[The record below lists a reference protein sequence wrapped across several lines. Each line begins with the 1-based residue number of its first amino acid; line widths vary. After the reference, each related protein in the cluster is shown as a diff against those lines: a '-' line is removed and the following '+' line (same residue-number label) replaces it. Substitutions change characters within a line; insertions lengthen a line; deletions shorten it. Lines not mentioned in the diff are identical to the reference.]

1 MFEGTPWRRA
11 LIPLGGA
18 FHGHL
23 VSLPAFT
30 THRGQL
36 SQGFMYLD
44 PPHIWLCYASVPRRF
59 EYKASN
65 FAIRPRSNLDLP
77 RLGCSWGTASK
88 DGFPWQS
95 PRYQLFV
102 PLGSTF
108 ANAELQAAHC
118 AIHRLVVL
126 KSQHAEVKKETLRRE
141 IRRQRAT
148 RNHSVLAK
156 CATGDPVVWRVQA
169 FSRFCNAQ

>member
-1 MFEGTPWRRA
+1 MVIWY
-11 LIPLGGA
+11 
-18 FHGHL
+18 
-23 VSLPAFT
+23 
-30 THRGQL
+30 L
-36 SQGFMYLD
+36 SQRLRLTGAVVSRFHVSRSTAYMAL
-44 PPHIWLCYASVPRRF
+44 LCFGARRF

-77 RLGCSWGTASK
+77 RLGCSWARLQRTASHGNHLDISCSFLWGARSRTPNSK
-88 DGFPWQS
+88 
-95 PRYQLFV
+95 RRIV
-102 PLGSTF
+102 RSTG
-108 ANAELQAAHC
+108 
-118 AIHRLVVL
+118 LVVL